1 MLEKDSIYPSY
12 IDNTDFRYI
21 KLDDKYIA
29 SIIIYDFPKYNTF
42 LSIIESIPR
51 DIEYT
56 MSIYVKKQDT
66 YKILKELTYSISTS
80 KSEIKTA
87 KSSQIDIDIITKSQD
102 DANLLRKEIQINN
115 QEIFYINFIL
125 TFYSN
130 NSDELLKILK
140 RFQSRL
146 YSKQIYSK
154 IANFRQLDEYI
165 LSLPLNRKDN
175 ILLKQN
181 FRNLTTNAT
190 CNIFPFYTKTI
201 FDTEGIIFGKILS
214 ENSICNVDM
223 FKIGYLNS
231 NMCILGS
238 SGAGKSFF
246 AKLLIIRHYI
256 NKKNQYI
263 FDLEGEY
270 VNIVKEL
277 GGSIFSFS
285 ENHINILEF
294 KSEEINEYK
303 ADVYDIK
310 VKKVTLFLK
319 ELLEIDDKE
328 IDADIKMGIYNAYN
342 KFNINSNLESLFIQ
356 DENKIYLKKMLKKNK
371 EFPTLHD
378 VYMELKL
385 DKSKIKFKEAL
396 NKYPYLF
403 GVTDVNFKNSLVLF
417 NISSIGIQNAA
428 KVVKYILQEII
439 LKLKVDMKIGS
450 YIKNTLIYVDEF
462 WKYILSNNDKILLE
476 YFFELFKTIRKLRAG
491 IIIIT
496 QDISDIF
503 SEKNINYGKSMLNN
517 CFFKVIFKLDFND
530 ISVLNNISGINNE
543 ILESINLLD
552 KGQSL
557 IMFNNSST
565 KLLVQASDYEK
576 ELIEGGNNRYIGC
589 NWE

>member
-1 MLEKDSIYPSY
+1 MITKDSIYPSY

-56 MSIYVKKQDT
+56 MAIYIKKQDT

-87 KSSQIDIDIITKSQD
+87 KSSQIDIDIITKAQD
-102 DANLLRKEIQINN
+102 DANSLRKEIQINN

-146 YSKQIYSK
+146 YSKQLYSK
-154 IANFRQLDEYI
+154 IANFRHLDEYI
-165 LSLPLNRKDN
+165 LSLPLNRKDSN
-175 ILLKQN
+175 LLKQN
-181 FRNLTTNAT
+181 FRNFTTNAI

-201 FDTEGIIFGKILS
+201 FDTEGVIFGKILS
-214 ENSICNVDM
+214 ENSICNIDM
-223 FKIGYLNS
+223 FKKSYLNS

-256 NKKNQYI
+256 NQKEQYI

-277 GGSIFSFS
+277 GGTIFSFS
-285 ENHINILEF
+285 ENHINILQF
-294 KSEEINEYK
+294 TNEEISEYK
-303 ADVYDIK
+303 SDVYDVK

-319 ELLEIDDKE
+319 ELLEISDKE
-328 IDADIKMGIYNAYN
+328 IEEDIKRGIDNSYN
-342 KFNINSNLESLFIQ
+342 KFNINSNLESLYIK
-356 DENKIYLKKMLKKNK
+356 DKNKIYLKKLLKRNK
-371 EFPTLHD
+371 DFPTLHD
-378 VYMELKL
+378 VYIELKL
-385 DKSKIKFKEAL
+385 DKSKTNFKEAL
-396 NKYPYLF
+396 KKYPYLF
-403 GVTDVNFKNSLVLF
+403 GMTDINFKNSLLLF
-417 NISSIGIQNAA
+417 DISSIGIQNTA
-428 KVVKYILQEII
+428 KVVKFILQEII
-439 LKLKVDMKIGS
+439 LKLKVNMKLKKD
-450 YIKNTLIYVDEF
+450 IKNTLIYVDEF
-462 WKYILSNNDKILLE
+462 WKYILSNNDNSLLE

-491 IIIIT
+491 IVIIT

-530 ISVLNNISGINNE
+530 ISVLNKISGINHE

-552 KGQSL
+552 KGESL
-557 IMFNNSST
+557 IMFNNNST
-565 KLLVQASDYEK
+565 KLFIQASNYEK
-576 ELIEGGNNRYIGC
+576 ELIEGDNNRYIGC
-589 NWE
+589 NW

>member
-1 MLEKDSIYPSY
+1 MITKDSIYPSY

-56 MSIYVKKQDT
+56 MAIYIKKQDT

-87 KSSQIDIDIITKSQD
+87 KSSQIDIDIITKAQD
-102 DANLLRKEIQINN
+102 DANSLRKEIQINN

-146 YSKQIYSK
+146 YSKQLYSK
-154 IANFRQLDEYI
+154 IANFRHLDEYI
-165 LSLPLNRKDN
+165 LSLPLNRKDSN
-175 ILLKQN
+175 LLKQN
-181 FRNLTTNAT
+181 FRNFTTNAI

-201 FDTEGIIFGKILS
+201 FDTEGVVFGKILS
-214 ENSICNVDM
+214 ENSICNIDM
-223 FKIGYLNS
+223 FKKSYLNS

-256 NKKNQYI
+256 NQKEQYI

-277 GGSIFSFS
+277 GGAIFSFN
-285 ENHINILEF
+285 ENHINILQF
-294 KSEEINEYK
+294 TTEEISEYK
-303 ADVYDIK
+303 SDVYDMK
-310 VKKVTLFLK
+310 VKKITLFLK
-319 ELLEIDDKE
+319 ELLEISDKE
-328 IDADIKMGIYNAYN
+328 IEEDIKRGIDISYN
-342 KFNINSNLESLFIQ
+342 KFNINSNLESLYIK
-356 DENKIYLKKMLKKNK
+356 DKNKIYLKKLLKRN
-371 EFPTLHD
+371 EDFPTLHD
-378 VYMELKL
+378 VYIELKL
-385 DKSKIKFKEAL
+385 DKSRTKFKEAL
-396 NKYPYLF
+396 KKYPYLF
-403 GVTDVNFKNSLVLF
+403 GMTDINFKNSLVLF
-417 NISSIGIQNAA
+417 DISSIGIQNTA
-428 KVVKYILQEII
+428 KVVKFILQEII
-439 LKLKVDMKIGS
+439 LKLKVNMKLKKD
-450 YIKNTLIYVDEF
+450 IKNTLIYVDEF
-462 WKYILSNNDKILLE
+462 WKYILSNNDNSLLE

-491 IIIIT
+491 IVIIT

-530 ISVLNNISGINNE
+530 ISVLNKISGINHE

-552 KGQSL
+552 KGESL
-557 IMFNNSST
+557 IMFNNNST
-565 KLLVQASDYEK
+565 KLFIQASNYEK
-576 ELIEGGNNRYIGC
+576 ELIEGDNNRYIGC
-589 NWE
+589 NW

>member
-1 MLEKDSIYPSY
+1 MITKDSIYPSY

-56 MSIYVKKQDT
+56 MAIYIKKQDT

-87 KSSQIDIDIITKSQD
+87 KSSQIDIDIITKAQD
-102 DANLLRKEIQINN
+102 DANSLRKEIQINN

-146 YSKQIYSK
+146 YSKQLYSK

-165 LSLPLNRKDN
+165 LSLPLNRKDSN
-175 ILLKQN
+175 LLKQN
-181 FRNLTTNAT
+181 FRNFTTNAI

-201 FDTEGIIFGKILS
+201 FDTEGVIFGKILS
-214 ENSICNVDM
+214 ENSICNIDM
-223 FKIGYLNS
+223 FKKSYLNS

-256 NKKNQYI
+256 NQKEQYI

-277 GGSIFSFS
+277 GGTIFSFS
-285 ENHINILEF
+285 ENHINILQF
-294 KSEEINEYK
+294 TNEEISEYK
-303 ADVYDIK
+303 SDVYDVK

-319 ELLEIDDKE
+319 ELLEISDKE
-328 IDADIKMGIYNAYN
+328 IEEDIKRGIDNSYN
-342 KFNINSNLESLFIQ
+342 KFNINSNLESLYIK
-356 DENKIYLKKMLKKNK
+356 DKNKIYLKKILKRN
-371 EFPTLHD
+371 EDFPTLHD
-378 VYMELKL
+378 VYIELKL
-385 DKSKIKFKEAL
+385 DKSRTKFKEAL
-396 NKYPYLF
+396 KKYPYLF
-403 GVTDVNFKNSLVLF
+403 GMTDINFKNSLVLF
-417 NISSIGIQNAA
+417 DISSIGIQNTA
-428 KVVKYILQEII
+428 KVVKFILQEII
-439 LKLKVDMKIGS
+439 LKLKVNMKLKKD
-450 YIKNTLIYVDEF
+450 IKNTLIYVDEF
-462 WKYILSNNDKILLE
+462 WKYILSNNDNSLLE

-491 IIIIT
+491 IVIIT

-530 ISVLNNISGINNE
+530 ISVLNKISGINHE

-552 KGQSL
+552 KGESL
-557 IMFNNSST
+557 IMFNNNST
-565 KLLVQASDYEK
+565 KLFIQASNYEK
-576 ELIEGGNNRYIGC
+576 ELIEGDNNRYIGC
-589 NWE
+589 NW

>member
-1 MLEKDSIYPSY
+1 MITKDSIYPSY

-42 LSIIESIPR
+42 LSIIESIPK

-56 MSIYVKKQDT
+56 MAIYIKKQDT

-87 KSSQIDIDIITKSQD
+87 KSSQIDIDIITKAKD

-146 YSKQIYSK
+146 YSKQLYSK
-154 IANFRQLDEYI
+154 IANFRHLDEYI
-165 LSLPLNRKDN
+165 LSLPLNRKDSN
-175 ILLKQN
+175 LLKQN
-181 FRNLTTNAT
+181 FRNFTTNAI

-201 FDTEGIIFGKILS
+201 FDTEGVIFGKILS
-214 ENSICNVDM
+214 ENSICNIDM
-223 FKIGYLNS
+223 FKKSYLNS

-256 NKKNQYI
+256 NQKEQYI

-277 GGSIFSFS
+277 GGTIFSFS
-285 ENHINILEF
+285 ENHINMLQF
-294 KSEEINEYK
+294 TNEEINEYK
-303 ADVYDIK
+303 SDVYDMK

-319 ELLEIDDKE
+319 ELLEISDKE
-328 IDADIKMGIYNAYN
+328 IEEDIKRGIDNSYN
-342 KFNINSNLESLFIQ
+342 KFNINSNLESLYIK
-356 DENKIYLKKMLKKNK
+356 DKNKIYLKKILKRN
-371 EFPTLHD
+371 EDFPTLHD
-378 VYMELKL
+378 VYIELKL
-385 DKSKIKFKEAL
+385 DKSRTKFKEAL
-396 NKYPYLF
+396 KKYPYLF
-403 GVTDVNFKNSLVLF
+403 GMTDINFKNSLVLF
-417 NISSIGIQNAA
+417 DISSIGIQNTA
-428 KVVKYILQEII
+428 KFVKYILQEII
-439 LKLKVDMKIGS
+439 LKLKVNMKLKND
-450 YIKNTLIYVDEF
+450 IKNTLIYVDEF
-462 WKYILSNNDKILLE
+462 WKYILSNNDNSLLE

-491 IIIIT
+491 IVIIT

-517 CFFKVIFKLDFND
+517 CFFKAIFKLDFND
-530 ISVLNNISGINNE
+530 ISVLNKISGINHE

-552 KGQSL
+552 KGESL
-557 IMFNNSST
+557 IMFNNNST
-565 KLLVQASDYEK
+565 KLFIQASNYEK
-576 ELIEGGNNRYIGC
+576 ELIEGDNNRYIGC
-589 NWE
+589 NW